1 LGLIYLFMELLI
13 IGIVFLAIIRLGA
26 YALDHGRQVEEMKKF
41 KENLKKFDLDKNHKA
56 DMDAQDSKWGKH
68 KI

>member
-1 LGLIYLFMELLI
+1 MELLI
-13 IGIVFLAIIRLGA
+13 IGIILLGTIRLGA

-41 KENLKKFDLDKNHKA
+41 KENLKKFDLDKEHKA
-56 DMDAQDSKWGKH
+56 NMDAQDSKWGNH

>member
-1 LGLIYLFMELLI
+1 MTG
-13 IGIVFLAIIRLGA
+13 LAILISIYIMFRLA
-26 YALDHGRQVEEMKKF
+26 KHALHQGRRIEEQKKLI
-41 KENLKKFDLDKNHKA
+41 ENMTKWEENHKA

>member
-1 LGLIYLFMELLI
+1 MFRLAKHALHQGRRIEEQKKLIENMTKW
-13 IGIVFLAIIRLGA
+13 
-26 YALDHGRQVEEMKKF
+26 EE
-41 KENLKKFDLDKNHKA
+41 NHKA

>member
-1 LGLIYLFMELLI
+1 MELLI
-13 IGIVFLAIIRLGA
+13 IGIILLGTIRLGA
-26 YALDHGRQVEEMKKF
+26 YAIDHGRQVEEMKKF
-41 KENLKKFDLDKNHKA
+41 KKNLKKFNLDKEHKA